1 MKSCFIKIALI
12 AVLIY
17 LISCEKHKLER
28 VTLSING
35 RPLIVEVARSEAQR
49 EKGLM
54 FREKLE
60 WNEGMLF
67 IFDNDEYLSFWMK
80 NTSIPLSIAFLDKNG
95 KVTDI
100 FDMEPYSLIPV
111 RSSVPCRYAIEVK
124 RNYFSKCNLKVGD
137 TIDLGGVGI
146 K

>member
-1 MKSCFIKIALI
+1 MKLNFILVILLTDLILCVSCIKGE
-12 AVLIY
+12 
-17 LISCEKHKLER
+17 SER
-28 VTLSING
+28 ITLSING
-35 RPLIVEVARSEAQR
+35 RPLIVEVARNDTQR

-54 FREKLE
+54 FRDKLG

-67 IFDNDEYLSFWMK
+67 IFDDDEYLSFWMK
-80 NTSIPLSIAFLDKNG
+80 DTSIPLSIAFLDKNG

-100 FDMEPYSLIPV
+100 FDMEPYSLVPV

-124 RNYFSKCNLKVGD
+124 RNYFTRCNLKIGD
-137 TIDLGGVGI
+137 TVDLKKAGI